1 MKLPVKSV
9 VEPLL
14 KEGLSEGAI
23 RALHP
28 ELNPDSI
35 RGAVQRYKRQNGLG
49 GVRRNAPRVAV
60 YLSPETATTLQ
71 QEADR
76 RSVPPHDLAARL
88 LTHILAGGNLA
99 SLLGEDKETAS

>member
-14 KEGLSEGAI
+14 RQGLSEGAI

-35 RGAVQRYKRQNGLG
+35 RGAAQRYKRQNGLG
-49 GVRRNAPRVAV
+49 GERRNAPRVAV
-60 YLSPETATTLQ
+60 YLSPETAEKLQ
-71 QEADR
+71 EEADR
-76 RSVPPHDLAARL
+76 RSVPAHDLAARL
-88 LTHILAGGNLA
+88 ITQVLASGNLA
-99 SLLGEDKETAS
+99 TLLGEDGKAG

>member
-9 VEPLL
+9 VESLL
-14 KEGLSEGAI
+14 KQGLSEGAI

-35 RGAVQRYKRQNGLG
+35 RGAAQRYKRQNGLG
-49 GVRRNAPRVAV
+49 GQRRNAPRVAV
-60 YLSPETATTLQ
+60 YLSPETAARLQ

-88 LTHILAGGNLA
+88 LTQVLAGGYLP
-99 SLLGEDKETAS
+99 SLLGEDAP